1 MKAMILAAGRGERMR
16 PLTDHTPKPLLV
28 VRGKPLIQHHVEA
41 LVTAG
46 FTRLVVNLSW
56 HGERIREFLGD
67 GAAYGASIEYS
78 EEPEALET
86 AGGIRQALDLLGERF
101 VVVNADILTSYDF
114 SRLRSTR
121 DPAYLV
127 LVENPAHNSGGDFGL
142 AGSRVQNDGDPR
154 YTFSGIGAYTR
165 AFFAEL
171 EPGKKALAP
180 LLRAAAER
188 GELGGE
194 LFTGD
199 WSDVGT
205 PERLAALN
213 AAGRDH

>member
-28 VRGKPLIQHHVEA
+28 VHGKPLIQHHVEA
-41 LVTAG
+41 LVIAG

-114 SRLRSTR
+114 SRLRSAR

-165 AFFAEL
+165 AFFAGL

-180 LLRAAAER
+180 LLRAAAAR

-213 AAGRDH
+213 AAERGD